1 MKLKIRSKLKKMN
14 KIKIHIRNNHWKEG
28 FLPCDAEGEKNN
40 MISKAEFE
48 KGLDQYPELRE
59 KIEYLIDWDDE
70 NFVSSMKTADVLLG
84 WQFPTKDLKNI
95 ASNLKWIHVISAGVN
110 HLYPFDWM
118 KDDLVLTNSSGVH
131 AKKAGEFGLMSILML
146 QNHMTRLATHQKKKE
161 FVSLLGKPIEGRK
174 VVVVGTG
181 SLGGSMIKHISK
193 LGVEIIGV
201 NRKGKDVEGCS
212 KVITFDKIDS
222 VLSDADFLYLA
233 VPETEETK
241 GLINKERL
249 NKLKPTCGIVNIGR
263 QSVLDYEALI
273 IKLENNEIAGAI
285 LDVFS
290 KEPIPKDSK
299 LWDVPNL
306 IITPHVSSDSE
317 GNYIE
322 MVLKTF
328 FKNLKLLSENKKLI
342 NQIDRELGY

>member
-1 MKLKIRSKLKKMN
+1 MN
-14 KIKIHIRNNHWKEG
+14 KIKIHIRNNHWKKG

-40 MISKAEFE
+40 TITKEEFE
-48 KGLDQYPELRE
+48 KGLDQYPELRK

-70 NFVSSMKTADVLLG
+70 NFVSSMKTADVLIG
-84 WQFPTKDLKNI
+84 WQFPNKDLKKI
-95 ASNLKWIHVISAGVN
+95 APNLKWIHVISAGVN
-110 HLYPFDWM
+110 HLSPFDWM
-118 KDDLVLTNSSGVH
+118 KEDLVLTNSSGVH

-146 QNHMTRLATHQKKKE
+146 QNHMTRLATHQKNKR

-193 LGVEIIGV
+193 LGAEVIGV
-201 NRKGKDVEGCS
+201 NRKGKGVEGCS
-212 KVITFDKIDS
+212 KIITFDKIDT

-249 NKLKPTCGIVNIGR
+249 DKLKPSCGIVNIGR
-263 QSVLDYEALI
+263 QSVLDYEALR
-273 IKLENNEIAGAI
+273 IKLEKNEIAGAI

-306 IITPHVSSDSE
+306 IITPHISSDSE

-322 MVLKTF
+322 MVLKIF
-328 FKNLKLLSENKKLI
+328 LKNLKLFSEKKKLV
-342 NQIDRELGY
+342 NQIDRKLGY